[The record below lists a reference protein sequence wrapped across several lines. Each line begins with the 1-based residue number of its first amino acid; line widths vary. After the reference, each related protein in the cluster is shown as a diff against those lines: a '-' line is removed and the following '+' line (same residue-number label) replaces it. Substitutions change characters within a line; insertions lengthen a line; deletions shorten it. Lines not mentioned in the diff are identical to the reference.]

1 MFIAHPLPLLLLL
14 TLAQGVGPLQPN
26 EVLSVPGGPEVA
38 VIRTSGSEV
47 ASLRVSLPLREEGA
61 EAGAGYLLAMAATER
76 MQGLA
81 GRIGAMAGAERTPGA
96 IVYQVSGPVTE
107 LDFLGWILRE
117 GVGRPPFDALAEALD
132 RLRIEQERMLETP
145 RGVLAAR
152 LRAALA
158 PATAS
163 ILGTVGSLERMDRAR
178 LTGIWERTHR
188 RGAARIVVAG
198 GVPSELVL
206 LLVNDLG
213 LRDAP
218 GGATVATGEETG
230 SPPLPDPEV
239 IRHWVAEA
247 YPLLDGDEV
256 GALVATRFLGEAYE
270 SESGDFEVGL
280 EIWDTGGGRAL
291 VVTGAAY
298 GRSREAMEAR
308 LEGMFAEA
316 AARITAGD
324 VERLSD
330 ALRTEILM
338 AGRTPWGLADIVGQ
352 AWDAGGG
359 PGGIDELTTALA
371 SIGSVEVIGLLRA
384 LGRAAPVRE
393 ELRP

>member
-1 MFIAHPLPLLLLL
+1 MFIPHPLPLLL

-38 VIRTSGSEV
+38 VVRTSGSEV
-47 ASLRVSLPLREEGA
+47 ASLRVSVPLREEGA
-61 EAGAGYLLAMAATER
+61 EGGSGYLLAMAATER
-76 MQGLA
+76 MKGLA
-81 GRIGAMAGAERTPGA
+81 GRIGAMAAAERTPGA

-117 GVGRPPFDALAEALD
+117 GVGRPRIDAPAEALE
-132 RLRIEQERMLETP
+132 RLRIELERRLETP

-163 ILGTVGSLERMDRAR
+163 IFGTVGSLERMDRAR
-178 LTGIWERTHR
+178 LTGVWERTHL
-188 RGAARIVVAG
+188 RGAARVVVAG
-198 GVPSELVL
+198 GVPSELAL

-218 GGATVATGEETG
+218 GGATLASGEETG
-230 SPPLPDPEV
+230 SPLPDPEV
-239 IRHWVAEA
+239 IRHWIAEA
-247 YPLLDGDEV
+247 YPLLDGDEA
-256 GALVATRFLGEAYE
+256 GALVAARFLAEAYE
-270 SESGDFEVGL
+270 SGSDDFEVGL

-298 GRSREAMEAR
+298 GRSREPMEAR

-316 AARITAGD
+316 AGRITERD

-330 ALRTEILM
+330 ALRAEILM

-371 SIGSVEVIGLLRA
+371 SVGSVEVIGLLGA
-384 LGRAAPVRE
+384 LGRADPVRE
-393 ELRP
+393 ELHP

>member
-1 MFIAHPLPLLLLL
+1 MFIPHPLPLLL

-38 VIRTSGSEV
+38 VVRTSGSEV
-47 ASLRVSLPLREEGA
+47 ASLRVSVPLREEGA
-61 EAGAGYLLAMAATER
+61 EGGSGYLLAMAATER
-76 MQGLA
+76 MKGLA
-81 GRIGAMAGAERTPGA
+81 GRIGAMAAAERTPGA

-117 GVGRPPFDALAEALD
+117 GVGRPRIDAPAEALE
-132 RLRIEQERMLETP
+132 RLRIELERRLETP

-163 ILGTVGSLERMDRAR
+163 IFGTVGSLERMDRAR
-178 LTGIWERTHR
+178 LTGVWERTHLR
-188 RGAARIVVAG
+188 DAARVVVAG
-198 GVPSELVL
+198 GVPSELAL

-218 GGATVATGEETG
+218 GGATLASGEETG
-230 SPPLPDPEV
+230 SPLPDPEV
-239 IRHWVAEA
+239 IRHWIAEA
-247 YPLLDGDEV
+247 YPLLDGDEA
-256 GALVATRFLGEAYE
+256 GALVAARFLAEAYE
-270 SESGDFEVGL
+270 SGNDDFEVGL

-298 GRSREAMEAR
+298 GRSREPMEAR

-316 AARITAGD
+316 AGRITERD

-330 ALRTEILM
+330 ALRAEILM

-371 SIGSVEVIGLLRA
+371 SVGSVEVIGLLGA
-384 LGRAAPVRE
+384 LGRADPVRE
-393 ELRP
+393 ELHP